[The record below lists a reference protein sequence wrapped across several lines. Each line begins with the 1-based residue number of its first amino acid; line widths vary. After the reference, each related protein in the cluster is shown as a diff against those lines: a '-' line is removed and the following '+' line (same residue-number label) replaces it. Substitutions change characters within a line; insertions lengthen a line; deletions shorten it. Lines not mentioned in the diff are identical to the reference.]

1 MKNIEFI
8 YRRIIELCKEKG
20 ITLSQFATKSRI
32 SKSTLYSTKKSKC
45 KTIKLNTLVKICI
58 YFNISIKD
66 FFNSPALG
74 KFEFNN

>member
-8 YRRIIELCKEKG
+8 YRRIIELCKERR
-20 ITLSQFATKSRI
+20 ITLSQFATNSRI
-32 SKSTLYSTKKSKC
+32 SKSTLYSMKKLKC

-66 FFNSPALG
+66 FF
-74 KFEFNN
+74 